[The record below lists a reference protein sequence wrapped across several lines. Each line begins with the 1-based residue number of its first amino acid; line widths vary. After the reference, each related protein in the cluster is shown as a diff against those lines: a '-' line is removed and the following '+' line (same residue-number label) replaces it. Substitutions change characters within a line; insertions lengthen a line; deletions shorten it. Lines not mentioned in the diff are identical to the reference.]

1 MRCLCV
7 VVLLGSAAADDFRE
21 HLARLRQRAVDAKH
35 ERPRQPPPRQLRRAA
50 KKPSAASHSSD
61 ASPRGEIHDCWA
73 QRERDAYPPSSEA
86 LRSCCL
92 MSDADRLRGALQH
105 HVAGPSGFNRGF
117 RCKPPDR

>member
-7 VVLLGSAAADDFRE
+7 VVLLGSAVADDFRK
-21 HLARLRQRAVDAKH
+21 HLARLRQRATDAKH
-35 ERPRQPPPRQLRRAA
+35 EPRQPPPQQLRRVA
-50 KKPSAASHSSD
+50 KKPSAASPARVKAHSST

-92 MSDADRLRGALQH
+92 MSDADRLRTNEELSLIH
-105 HVAGPSGFNRGF
+105 ISEPTR
-117 RCKPPDR
+117 PY